1 MVLEIHKV
9 RVRTARE
16 PRREPYWGAALADD
30 LTLGFRKIN
39 AATGSWI
46 ARLRNETPPPRY
58 VYKSLGLVGET
69 NDYEAARA
77 AALKWRESRDA
88 GVEDDKITV
97 ADACREYVKD
107 RRIAKGEAC
116 AHDADRRF
124 ERTVYSTPFGAT
136 PLAKLRT
143 PRIAQWREDLK
154 LGKASANRTLISVK
168 AALNRAV
175 THRRVHPA
183 AAREWGDVKA
193 YKGAGRRRDLFLD
206 LGQRRR
212 LVEAA
217 GEGALRDL
225 LQAAALTGARA
236 GELTHAKRS
245 QLDTRTGMMTFSGKT
260 GPRTVPLAPAA
271 LALFKRHAK
280 SKLPEALLF
289 TRDDG
294 KRWGH
299 GDWDQ
304 LVRAAAEKAK
314 LPKGVCLYTLRHSFV
329 TAAITDGMNTLDV
342 ARFVGTS
349 LMMIEKHYGHLVA
362 GAARDRL
369 AEVRML

>member
-69 NDYEAARA
+69 NDYETARA
-77 AALKWRESRDA
+77 EALKWRESRDA
-88 GVEDDKITV
+88 GVNDDKVTV

-116 AHDADRRF
+116 AHDAEKRF
-124 ERTVYSTPFGAT
+124 ERTVYSTAFGAI

-143 PRIAQWREDLK
+143 PRIAQWRDGLK
-154 LGKASANRTLISVK
+154 LSKPSANRTLIALK

-193 YKGAGRRRDLFLD
+193 YEAAGQRRDLFLD

-212 LVEAA
+212 LIKSA
-217 GEGALRDL
+217 GEGALREL
-225 LQAAALTGARA
+225 LQAVALTGARA
-236 GELTHAKRS
+236 GGLT
-245 QLDTRTGMMTFSGKT
+245 
-260 GPRTVPLAPAA
+260 
-271 LALFKRHAK
+271 
-280 SKLPEALLF
+280 
-289 TRDDG
+289 
-294 KRWGH
+294 
-299 GDWDQ
+299 
-304 LVRAAAEKAK
+304 KAK
-314 LPKGVCLYTLRHSFV
+314 Q
-329 TAAITDGMNTLDV
+329 
-342 ARFVGTS
+342 
-349 LMMIEKHYGHLVA
+349 
-362 GAARDRL
+362 
-369 AEVRML
+369 